1 MTAALATAPA
11 IDGRIDAMATLGTD
25 VRHSGSAHQ
34 ALIDAGIAGM
44 YVRKVPVLSA
54 NTGTLVEGQYCLENA
69 LGEPLHNITVG
80 DDFQVVQFEDNAD
93 ALDAVARQTGATIAN
108 AGKIDVRHYG
118 IGGARAFVSLELP
131 EPIVIGDDRMIGY
144 ITAFMSHGQS
154 SNHFIPGA
162 RRAWCANQ
170 QSQMV
175 REGRDLKVT
184 IRHTSSALERTAL
197 AGDTLLATVA
207 GMRDLET
214 EGREMLATPVTD
226 DEFGTIID
234 IMYPLGGESKAAQ
247 TRYDKRVEALQE
259 LYTGPTNANITG
271 TAWGAYQAINEYGQW
286 VQGIRSGGDDN
297 LDRARARRALT
308 SSTLAATQV
317 KAYTVIREMYGLAA

>member
-1 MTAALATAPA
+1 MTAALAT
-11 IDGRIDAMATLGTD
+11 IDGRIDAMTTLGTD

-44 YVRKVPVLSA
+44 NVRKAPVLSA
-54 NTGTLVEGQYCLENA
+54 NTGRIVEGQYCLENA

-80 DDFQVVQFEDNAD
+80 DDFQVVQFEDNA
-93 ALDAVARQTGATIAN
+93 ATLDAVAQRTGATIAN

-144 ITAFMSHGQS
+144 ITAFMSHGLS

-162 RRAWCANQ
+162 QRAWCANQ

-175 REGRDLKVT
+175 RDGRDLKVT

-197 AGDTLLATVA
+197 ASDTLMATVA

-214 EGREMLATPVTD
+214 EGREMLDQAVTD
-226 DEFGTIID
+226 DEFRQIVD

-247 TRYDKRVEALQE
+247 TRYERRIDAIQE
-259 LYTGPTNANITG
+259 LYTGPSNANITG

-308 SSTLAATQV
+308 SSTLASTQV